1 LFNPRGDGSRSPQ
14 VVDDDVDE
22 PGAKSAAILLLFVLH
37 LLLLRGDGWLVTYT

>member
-1 LFNPRGDGSRSPQ
+1 MKRAVTEVDSAQ

-37 LLLLRGDGWLVTYT
+37 LLLLRGDG